1 MLFLLES
8 CLPYVPSQILFILPF
23 LTSLLFDLLPK
34 WNSLDG
40 QTYLCRKQSSMS
52 CATNCCSAVSWVHDH
67 LHNPSDFLTSMSV
80 HPWHGVNPS
89 CCPNTVVSSLL
100 ILALQCTSKCSPSHV
115 FSLQIP
121 ISLNPTKKKSICL
134 CLGSLPI
141 LTLPFISL
149 LSHLV
154 SPPFFSLLYF
164 SKTLLWS
171 NCTRSSIILTISTIS
186 STSYLISKFPFSSWR
201 SKASPASSPLMSI
214 WHISALI
221 SSYSQSVCFI
231 DLALVIK
238 EGVIF
243 TSR

>member
-52 CATNCCSAVSWVHDH
+52 CVTNCCSAMSWVHDH
-67 LHNPSDFLTSMSV
+67 LDIPSDFLTLMSV

-121 ISLNPTKKKSICL
+121 ISLNLTKKVFVSALVLSPSLLHPLFPCFPTSFLLLSSPCFICL
-134 CLGSLPI
+134 KHYCEVIVHVIQSY
-141 LTLPFISL
+141 LPF
-149 LSHLV
+149 
-154 SPPFFSLLYF
+154 LLY
-164 SKTLLWS
+164 LLPP
-171 NCTRSSIILTISTIS
+171 ISF
-186 STSYLISKFPFSSWR
+186 LNFLFPLEETKQAPHPRLWCLYGIYQLSFLPTPSQF
-201 SKASPASSPLMSI
+201 AS
-214 WHISALI
+214 
-221 SSYSQSVCFI
+221 
-231 DLALVIK
+231 
-238 EGVIF
+238 
-243 TSR
+243 